1 MVGRREEA
9 PISAL
14 FPDNLSDQDV
24 EAGRLVLGR
33 YTVLGKLTQGGMA
46 EVYLARQKGP
56 AGYSKLVVVKRV
68 KPNLAND
75 KDFVAMFV
83 NEARLAALINH
94 PNVVQIF
101 DLGQDKRDW
110 FLAMEFLD
118 GRDMLQVGRAC
129 RALNKAVP
137 FDVTARII
145 ADACHGLDHA
155 HRLVGA
161 DGKPLN
167 LVHRD
172 MSPENILITFEGQ
185 VKVVDFG
192 IAKARDN
199 AFRTQA
205 GQIKGKLGY
214 VAPEAILGK
223 PLDARA
229 DIFAIGATLYLF
241 LCGRPAFTGSNPME
255 IFERSLKPPE
265 RPSKLNPRVPP
276 MLEEICVKCLEKDPN
291 KRYRTAGELR
301 AALEEYLQSTGRPM
315 GAPQM
320 SQFMKILFPAD
331 KDATR
336 QRIEQLVAVGDG
348 PQERA
353 PSAPGTDAAPVPL
366 PGPRRGAAPQPAPPV
381 YDDEAEATA
390 VVPPEERPDRLPS
403 LGRTPSAVSL
413 GSGDGLGERSAPL
426 PRTST
431 TSEAK
436 PAGYHLRSV
445 ELASQLD
452 GKSPAPPPAAATPE
466 ATLTRPPA
474 FQSEPREEPERRGE
488 MTVELDP
495 SLVEEIRASGMGAP
509 TASGAFDLDLGL
521 EPGDLDDD
529 DDVDLEA
536 IEVTNADARVETA
549 VEAPPPPLSSD
560 AFDASIDVAPYEAE
574 PTVDKAAPPAS
585 AAEADLE
592 LAPVDGPAAAP
603 EAAPRTDEIP
613 SRAREVLD
621 FDEGPMGGAQVI
633 VERPP
638 AATRFLMLLAG
649 MLTGTLL
656 LAGGLWV
663 FGELE
668 WMAERLAA
676 DKQAASP
683 TAPGPRE

>member
-9 PISAL
+9 LISAL
-14 FPDNLSDQDV
+14 FPDHASDQDV

-68 KPNLAND
+68 KPSLAND

-223 PLDARA
+223 ALDARA

-255 IFERSLKPPE
+255 IFERSLQPPE
-265 RPSKLNPRVPP
+265 RPSKLNSRVPP

-291 KRYRTAGELR
+291 NRFRTAGELR

-320 SQFMKILFPAD
+320 SQFMKILFPAE

-336 QRIEQLVAVGDG
+336 QRIEQLLAVGDARE
-348 PQERA
+348 ERA
-353 PSAPGTDAAPVPL
+353 SAPVTATVPVAL
-366 PGPRRGAAPQPAPPV
+366 PGARSPSPPS
-381 YDDEAEATA
+381 YDEESEATA
-390 VVPPEERPDRLPS
+390 VVPPEQRPDHTAS
-403 LGRTPSAVSL
+403 SGRTPSAVNL
-413 GSGDGLGERSAPL
+413 GSDEAVTERGPAL
-426 PRTST
+426 RRTST
-431 TSEAK
+431 AEAK

-452 GKSPAPPPAAATPE
+452 AKKPTPAPRREEPE

-474 FQSEPREEPERRGE
+474 FLSEPDGRAERRGE

-495 SLVEEIRASGMGAP
+495 SLVDEIRASGMGAP
-509 TASGAFDLDLGL
+509 APSGEYDLDLGL

-529 DDVDLEA
+529 DDVDLA
-536 IEVTNADARVETA
+536 GIEVTNTDARVETA
-549 VEAPPPPLSSD
+549 VDAPPPPLASD
-560 AFDASIDVAPYEAE
+560 AFDQSIEVAPFAAE
-574 PTVDKAAPPAS
+574 VPPPAPPPAAPPAAPPS
-585 AAEADLE
+585 APDLDLSPA
-592 LAPVDGPAAAP
+592 LAASAPAVAPSGPGPSLSFDDGP
-603 EAAPRTDEIP
+603 EGEV
-613 SRAREVLD
+613 AREV
-621 FDEGPMGGAQVI
+621 I
-633 VERPP
+633 VQRPS
-638 AATRFLMLLAG
+638 AAVRFGMLLAG
-649 MLTGTLL
+649 MVTGAVLL
-656 LAGGLWV
+656 VGGLWA
-663 FGELE
+663 FGELD

-676 DKQAASP
+676 QEAAASD
-683 TAPGPRE
+683 ASSARD